1 MFLLAGPLS
10 KGPLSTAV
18 DWCGKIEK
26 AAPVS
31 TKKCLP
37 ET

>member
-1 MFLLAGPLS
+1 MFLPTGPLS
-10 KGPLSTAV
+10 KGQLGMVV

-31 TKKCLP
+31 TKIRLP